1 MNLPNKITIS
11 RICLIPLVIFFFLA
25 DFIPYGKLVAALIF
39 GIAAITDNIDGRI
52 ARKRNLVTD
61 LGKFLD
67 PIADKVL
74 VMSGLL
80 LIVAHPIAG
89 AGMVNAPAPAVWP
102 IWLGIICAVII
113 LARELIIS
121 AFRQIAATKKLVLAA
136 DKSGKIKATLQ
147 DVTIFLYMV
156 YAFLIAEFWTS
167 VAGTANTVISII
179 LIVLLIATTIL
190 TITSGIG
197 YIVKNKQVLKDVAP
211 KKEKQIRYDELIP
224 DVLKEFV
231 EDGIVSANLLEER
244 FSLGESRANKILAD
258 MTELGYISDD
268 GEQREILISVSEY
281 KDMFGKKD

>member
-39 GIAAITDNIDGRI
+39 GIAAITDNVDGRI

-80 LIVAHPIAG
+80 LIVAHPIMG
-89 AGMVNAPAPAVWP
+89 AGVTNAAPAVWP
-102 IWLGIICAVII
+102 IWLGIICAVLI

-121 AFRQIAATKKLVLAA
+121 AFRQIAATKKLVMAA
-136 DKSGKIKATLQ
+136 DKSGKIKAFLQ
-147 DVTIFLYMV
+147 DITIFLYMI
-156 YAFLIAEFWTS
+156 YAFLVSEFWAS
-167 VAGTANTVISII
+167 IAGTANTVLCII
-179 LIVLLIATTIL
+179 LIIFLVVTTIL

-197 YIVKNKQVLKDVAP
+197 YIIKNKHVLKDAEP
-211 KKEKQIRYDELIP
+211 KKEEPVARYDMLIP
-224 DVLKEFV
+224 DVLSEFV
-231 EDGIVSANLLEER
+231 EEGVISLKLIEER
-244 FSLGESRANKILAD
+244 FALNEERAEKILDD
-258 MTELGYISDD
+258 MAELEYISDE
-268 GEQREILISVSEY
+268 GEQREILISVEEY
-281 KDMFGKKD
+281 KDMFAKKD